1 MVTSSK
7 KTDVILVGVD
17 GSDSSLDAL
26 QWAAD
31 QAKLAHASLEVLS
44 AWEWP
49 SVWGREPTWPPGW
62 DPDEQTRKQL
72 AKVVE
77 AVLES
82 THKLDVRQVVVEG
95 HAAPALV
102 TAAEHADLL
111 VVGRRGH
118 RSVAGV
124 LLGSVSMHCVT
135 HAQCPVVVAHHRL
148 PKAE

>member
-62 DPDEQTRKQL
+62 DPKSSKPCSTRRTSSTS
-72 AKVVE
+72 AKSSLRATPPRLSLPLPSMRIFWSWG
-77 AVLES
+77 AVG
-82 THKLDVRQVVVEG
+82 TDPWR
-95 HAAPALV
+95 AFFWA
-102 TAAEHADLL
+102 
-111 VVGRRGH
+111 R
-118 RSVAGV
+118 
-124 LLGSVSMHCVT
+124 
-135 HAQCPVVVAHHRL
+135 
-148 PKAE
+148 